1 MEMKMKKS
9 IYIKDKVN
17 FSYFFLLSRI
27 DNLAEVPSI
36 DNCIEDD
43 LNEICDMTYS
53 IKRMNEF
60 SFIEI

>member
-1 MEMKMKKS
+1 MEMKMEKSNCTKAKVNYS
-9 IYIKDKVN
+9 IY
-17 FSYFFLLSRI
+17 FLLSRLESVTEAPLI
-27 DNLAEVPSI
+27 ENLIV
-36 DNCIEDD
+36 DD

>member
-1 MEMKMKKS
+1 MKMKKS
-9 IYIKDKVN
+9 IYIKDKVKFN
-17 FSYFFLLSRI
+17 YFFLLSQI

-36 DNCIEDD
+36 YNCIEDD

-53 IKRMNEF
+53 IKKMNEF

>member
-17 FSYFFLLSRI
+17 FSYFFLLSQI
-27 DNLAEVPSI
+27 DNLAEVLSI

-53 IKRMNEF
+53 IKKMNEF

>member
-9 IYIKDKVN
+9 INIKDKVN

-27 DNLAEVPSI
+27 DNLAEVSSI

-53 IKRMNEF
+53 IKKMNEF